1 MTALTVERS
10 TSLKETRDS
19 SPSTNRQPMPHQSV
33 TEILHNCIFQN
44 DSEKVKEFNSLARR
58 LYEEI
63 NNNDRNAEN
72 YTLRITE

>member
-1 MTALTVERS
+1 
-10 TSLKETRDS
+10 
-19 SPSTNRQPMPHQSV
+19 MPHQFI

-44 DSEKVKEFNSLARR
+44 DSEKVAAFNSLARR
-58 LYEEI
+58 MYDEI